1 MTYSEFIDLVRKM
14 RGAQKEYFKTRDK
27 YVLEKSKA
35 LERQVDKAL
44 AEGISLDNTPGAEY
58 NEQQGH
64 LF

>member
-1 MTYSEFIDLVRKM
+1 MSHSEFIDLVRKM
-14 RGAQKEYFKTRDK
+14 RGSQKEYFKTRDK

-35 LERQVDKAL
+35 FERQVDKVL
-44 AEGISLDNTPGAEY
+44 AEGITPDNTPGAEY

>member
-1 MTYSEFIDLVRKM
+1 MSHSEFIGLVQKM
-14 RGAQKEYFKTRDK
+14 RGAQRDYFKTRDK
-27 YVLEKSKA
+27 YSLEKSKA

-44 AEGISLDNTPGAEY
+44 AEGITPDNTPGAEY